1 MQLAWGGAGS
11 CRRPVKADYIVT
23 CRRNC
28 FDLIRIR
35 VYAASNCASICM
47 IGAGIH
53 NGRAER
59 MEKFCDELRWER
71 EQRKISIEAICEETK
86 ISARHLLA
94 LEAGEYSELPG
105 GVFRKGIVRSY
116 LAALGLEESSWI
128 ARFEAHLR
136 DSGAGDTEDW
146 AEFAENVRRNRGI
159 SESGMRVRWM
169 GVAMMAASLLVL
181 GWCVWRFALHG
192 RLL

>member
-1 MQLAWGGAGS
+1 
-11 CRRPVKADYIVT
+11 
-23 CRRNC
+23 
-28 FDLIRIR
+28 
-35 VYAASNCASICM
+35 
-47 IGAGIH
+47 
-53 NGRAER
+53 